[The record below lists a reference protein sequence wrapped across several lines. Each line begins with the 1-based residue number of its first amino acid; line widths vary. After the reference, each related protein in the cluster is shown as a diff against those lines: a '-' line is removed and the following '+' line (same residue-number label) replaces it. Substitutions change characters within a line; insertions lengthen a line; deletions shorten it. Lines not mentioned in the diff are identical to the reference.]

1 MTKTILAL
9 GAAAVA
15 FTAVPAEARHYSN
28 MIQCTKYRHGKCVR
42 WNRLT
47 RHQAHQ
53 ARQAAYRV
61 GYRFGPRYAYV
72 PVTQLPQPVVT
83 QYSLSPDYR
92 YVYRD
97 NYVYVVDPKTYAIT
111 RVIDALTH

>member
-1 MTKTILAL
+1 MTKTLLAL
-9 GAAAVA
+9 GVAAVA
-15 FTAVPAEARHYSN
+15 LTAVPADARHYSN
-28 MIQCTKYRHGKCVR
+28 VVKCAKFRHGRCVQ

-47 RHQAHQ
+47 RHQARMAQ
-53 ARQAAYRV
+53 YKV
-61 GYRFGPRYAYV
+61 GYRFGPRYSYV
-72 PVTQLPQPVVT
+72 PVTQLPQPIVT

-97 NYVYVVDPKTYAIT
+97 HYVYVVDPKTYAIT

>member
-1 MTKTILAL
+1 MKKALLAL

-15 FTAVPAEARHYSN
+15 FSAAPAEARHYSN
-28 MIQCTKYRHGKCVR
+28 VVKCTKYRHGKCVR

-47 RHQAHQ
+47 RHQA
-53 ARQAAYRV
+53 RQAMYRV
-61 GYRFGPRYAYV
+61 GYRFGPSYAYV
-72 PVTQLPQPVVT
+72 PVTQLPQPIVT
-83 QYSLSPDYR
+83 QYDLSPDYR

-97 NYVYVVDPKTYAIT
+97 HYVYVVDPKTYAIT

>member
-1 MTKTILAL
+1 MIKAFLAL

-15 FTAVPAEARHYSN
+15 FTGAPAEARHYSN
-28 MIQCTKYRHGKCVR
+28 VVKCTKYRHGRCVQ
-42 WNRLT
+42 WKRLT
-47 RHQAHQ
+47 RHQ

-61 GYRFGPRYAYV
+61 GYKFGPNYSYV
-72 PVTQLPQPVVT
+72 PVTELPQPIVT
-83 QYSLSPDYR
+83 EYTLSPDYR

-97 NYVYVVDPKTYAIT
+97 HYVYVVDPKTYAIT

>member
-1 MTKTILAL
+1 MRTMFLAL
-9 GAAAVA
+9 GAVSVAMSAAP
-15 FTAVPAEARHYSN
+15 TEARHYSH
-28 MIQCTKYRHGKCVR
+28 MVQCTKYRHGQCVR

-47 RHQAHQ
+47 ERQ

-61 GYRFGPRYAYV
+61 GYHFGPSYSYV
-72 PVTQLPQPVVT
+72 PVSQLPQPIVT

-97 NYVYVVDPKTYAIT
+97 HYIYVVDPKTYAIT